1 MELTIEV
8 DNKAIEQAVTEAVTN
23 QLAAELYKELRG
35 SRQDTLSYR
44 YHTEI
49 RDVIRQVMRE
59 NYDALAKEAISAA
72 AKSIENRALKEKIK
86 AVLEENE

>member
-1 MELTIEV
+1 M
-8 DNKAIEQAVTEAVTN
+8 K
-23 QLAAELYKELRG
+23 
-35 SRQDTLSYR
+35 
-44 YHTEI
+44 
-49 RDVIRQVMRE
+49 E

>member
-35 SRQDTLSYR
+35 SRQDTLSYM

-49 RDVIRQVMRE
+49 RDIIRQVMRE

>member
-1 MELTIEV
+1 MKLTIEV

-23 QLAAELYKELRG
+23 QLASELYKELRG
-35 SRQDTLSYR
+35 SRGDRLSYN

-49 RDVIRQVMRE
+49 REIIRQVMRE
-59 NYDALAKEAISAA
+59 NYDSLAKEAVSAA

-86 AVLEENE
+86 AVLEGNE